1 MALGSASPVGSVAA
15 LAVSCA
21 RVIAGEGSAQT
32 DSSLDPHETPN
43 MLQALNRHNLIG
55 LGFDR
60 AFGFVCSVHVCP
72 LRRWHILNQKESE

>member
-1 MALGSASPVGSVAA
+1 MALGSASPVGSFAA
-15 LAVSCA
+15 LAVPCA
-21 RVIAGEGSAQT
+21 CVIAGEGSAQT

-60 AFGFVCSVHVCP
+60 LVEAEVNANS
-72 LRRWHILNQKESE
+72 IQNQKISEILISQG